1 MCARFITVN
10 KGTTKKH
17 ESTKKAPEPKRHKRF
32 LLTHLCLLYFFV
44 APPLPICPNHL
55 PFPRRALVAQLDR
68 AFDFESK
75 GRRFEPCRVH
85 HTSPLLALQSTHPE
99 RRMPEKSSTIEQR
112 AKLAILGIR
121 YDDNSSF
128 TKGAADAPPQ
138 IRAALRSDAWNL
150 TTENGTDLSGDSV
163 FFDAGDIEPVPGS
176 DMFTLIENSVH
187 TLIADGLSPISLGG
201 DHSITYPIVRAF
213 ARKFNNLSVVHFD
226 AHPDLYDNYQ
236 GNRNSH
242 ASPFARIMEQ
252 RLVKRLV
259 QVGIRTFTA
268 HQREQVRRFGVE
280 SIEMHQL
287 TDRLQLEF
295 DSPVY
300 ISFDID
306 ALDPAFAPGV
316 SHREPGGMSTRQAI
330 DLIQRLQGK
339 VVGADIVE
347 FNPRM
352 DPLHITGTVCAK
364 LLKEIAARML
374 E

>member
-1 MCARFITVN
+1 
-10 KGTTKKH
+10 
-17 ESTKKAPEPKRHKRF
+17 
-32 LLTHLCLLYFFV
+32 
-44 APPLPICPNHL
+44 
-55 PFPRRALVAQLDR
+55 
-68 AFDFESK
+68 
-75 GRRFEPCRVH
+75 
-85 HTSPLLALQSTHPE
+85 
-99 RRMPEKSSTIEQR
+99 MPEISSSTFEQR
-112 AKLAILGIR
+112 ARLALLGIR
-121 YDDNSSF
+121 YDENSSF

-150 TTENGTDLSGDSV
+150 TTENGTDLSGDTV

-176 DMFTLIENSVH
+176 DMFMLIENSVH
-187 TLIADGLSPISLGG
+187 TLISDGMAPISLGG

-213 ARKFNNLSVVHFD
+213 ARKFPNLSVVHFD

-252 RLVKRLV
+252 KLVKRLV
-259 QVGIRTFTA
+259 QVGIRTFTS
-268 HQREQVRRFGVE
+268 HQRDQVRKFGVE

-300 ISFDID
+300 ISFDVD

-316 SHREPGGMSTRQAI
+316 SHREPGGMSTRQAL
-330 DLIQRLQGK
+330 DLIQRLKGK

>member
-1 MCARFITVN
+1 MSD
-10 KGTTKKH
+10 TT
-17 ESTKKAPEPKRHKRF
+17 
-32 LLTHLCLLYFFV
+32 
-44 APPLPICPNHL
+44 PN
-55 PFPRRALVAQLDR
+55 
-68 AFDFESK
+68 S
-75 GRRFEPCRVH
+75 
-85 HTSPLLALQSTHPE
+85 
-99 RRMPEKSSTIEQR
+99 IEQR
-112 AKLAILGIR
+112 AKLAIIGIR
-121 YDDNSSF
+121 YDENSSF

-150 TTENGTDLSGDSV
+150 TTENGTDLSGDSI

-176 DMFTLIENSVH
+176 DMFTLIENSVY
-187 TLIADGLSPISLGG
+187 TLIADGLAPISLGG
-201 DHSITYPIVRAF
+201 DHSITHPIVRAF
-213 ARKFNNLSVVHFD
+213 ARKYPNLSILHFD

-252 RLVKRLV
+252 KLAKRLV

-268 HQREQVRRFGVE
+268 HQRDQVRKFGVE

-287 TDRLQLEF
+287 TDPLRLEF

-316 SHREPGGMSTRQAI
+316 SHREPGGLSTRQAI
-330 DLIQRLQGK
+330 DLIQRLKGK

>member
-1 MCARFITVN
+1 MPN
-10 KGTTKKH
+10 K
-17 ESTKKAPEPKRHKRF
+17 
-32 LLTHLCLLYFFV
+32 
-44 APPLPICPNHL
+44 
-55 PFPRRALVAQLDR
+55 
-68 AFDFESK
+68 
-75 GRRFEPCRVH
+75 
-85 HTSPLLALQSTHPE
+85 LAL
-99 RRMPEKSSTIEQR
+99 I
-112 AKLAILGIR
+112 GIR
-121 YDDNSSF
+121 YDENSSF

-150 TTENGTDLSGDSV
+150 FSENGTDLSDDST
-163 FFDAGDIEPVPGS
+163 FFDAGDIEPVASG

-213 ARKFNNLSVVHFD
+213 ARKYKDLSILHFD
-226 AHPDLYDNYQ
+226 AHPDLYDTYQ

-242 ASPFARIMEQ
+242 ASPFARVMEDK
-252 RLVKRLV
+252 LVKRLV
-259 QVGIRTFTA
+259 QVGIRTFNT
-268 HQREQVRRFGVE
+268 HQREQVQKFGVE
-280 SIEMHQL
+280 VIEMHQL
-287 TDRLQLEF
+287 RDSPQLVF

-330 DLIQRLQGK
+330 DMIQGMKGK

>member
-1 MCARFITVN
+1 
-10 KGTTKKH
+10 
-17 ESTKKAPEPKRHKRF
+17 
-32 LLTHLCLLYFFV
+32 
-44 APPLPICPNHL
+44 
-55 PFPRRALVAQLDR
+55 
-68 AFDFESK
+68 
-75 GRRFEPCRVH
+75 
-85 HTSPLLALQSTHPE
+85 
-99 RRMPEKSSTIEQR
+99 MPENFSTEQR
-112 AKLAILGIR
+112 AKLAIIGIR
-121 YDDNSSF
+121 YDENSSF

-150 TTENGTDLSGDSV
+150 TTENGTDLSGDNV

-176 DMFTLIENSVH
+176 DMFSLIENSVH
-187 TLIADGLSPISLGG
+187 TLIADGMAPISLGG

-213 ARKFNNLSVVHFD
+213 ARKYKDLSVLHFD
-226 AHPDLYDNYQ
+226 AHPDLYDSYQ
-236 GNRNSH
+236 NNRNSH

-252 RLVKRLV
+252 KLVKRLV

-268 HQREQVRRFGVE
+268 HQREQVRKFGVE

-287 TDRLQLEF
+287 SDRLQLEF
-295 DSPVY
+295 DTPVY

-330 DLIQRLQGK
+330 DLIQRLKGR